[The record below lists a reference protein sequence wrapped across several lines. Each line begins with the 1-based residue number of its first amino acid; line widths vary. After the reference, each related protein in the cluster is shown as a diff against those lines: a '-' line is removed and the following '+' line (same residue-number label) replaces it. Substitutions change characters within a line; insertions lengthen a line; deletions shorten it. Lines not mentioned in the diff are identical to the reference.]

1 MFKIIVKANIYVFVL
16 MKNLVLFI

>member
-1 MFKIIVKANIYVFVL
+1 MFEIIVKANIYVFVL